1 MKNVAL
7 CHSSFTF
14 HFYRRS
20 YQMQAALSHAYRQST
35 SDADYEYCASGRN
48 EGRDEHSVFFATA
61 SAAFEMQVLTA

>member
-1 MKNVAL
+1 
-7 CHSSFTF
+7 
-14 HFYRRS
+14 
-20 YQMQAALSHAYRQST
+20 MQAALSHAYRQST